1 LKNPDEFQMAVDPS
15 KAANFGAD
23 QAAQMGGSMKIVRY
37 AIPEELFLNLFEA
50 GHIKQGATTG
60 SLVFDKVAQAA
71 INKSLKSEGL
81 K

>member
-1 LKNPDEFQMAVDPS
+1 MAIDPS

-23 QAAQMGGSMKIVRY
+23 QAVQMGGGVKVVRY
-37 AIPEELFLNLFEA
+37 AIPEEFFLDLFAA

-71 INKSLKSEGL
+71 INKAIGN
-81 K
+81 